1 MLETAQNQLM
11 PDDHYT
17 SYLALFKN
25 LQSCNLSQWELILV
39 IYYTNIWSILNK
51 NQVLSSSN

>member
-11 PDDHYT
+11 PDDNYT
-17 SYLALFKN
+17 YFAFFKN

-39 IYYTNIWSILNK
+39 IYYTNIWSILKK